1 MRQLSTTQKLILI
14 SFFFFISILG
24 FMLKLPAVFRGID
37 QELHF
42 LFYFILAF
50 VINYLFQIKSV
61 AKHLIINVVLF
72 FFGVGIE
79 IAQHISNFFF
89 KVRVHGNFDPADVYS
104 NFKGIFVFSVIWFI
118 YFFSTKKSR

>member
-14 SFFFFISILG
+14 SFFFFISIFG
-24 FMLKLPAVFRGID
+24 FMLKLPAVFREID
-37 QELHF
+37 KDLHF
-42 LFYFILAF
+42 FFYFILAF
-50 VINYLFQIKSV
+50 VINFLFEIKSV
-61 AKHLIINVVLF
+61 VKHLVINVALF

-89 KVRVHGNFDPADVYS
+89 KVRIHGNFDPADVYF

>member
-37 QELHF
+37 KDLHF

-72 FFGVGIE
+72 FLGLE
-79 IAQHISNFFF
+79 
-89 KVRVHGNFDPADVYS
+89 
-104 NFKGIFVFSVIWFI
+104 
-118 YFFSTKKSR
+118 